1 MRLDLPNLRLTQ
13 PCPNS
18 GRPDPKSVARLIAAD
33 LEHDGVRDVNWLGVS
48 VRFGSV
54 RWQRRDFHSLA
65 GVGEGRAT
73 VLVEASSVHLE
84 VVLDTEW
91 LSPSSVLPAVVFAL
105 PLLIVGGRGYFLP
118 AAAAG
123 VGAAVGLRLAIS
135 ATRLR
140 RYFRRPLERDVIA
153 AGGGARQ
160 A

>member
-1 MRLDLPNLRLTQ
+1 MRLDLPDVRLTQ
-13 PCPNS
+13 LCPNS

-33 LEHDGVRDVNWLGVS
+33 LEHDGVRDVNWLGDS

-54 RWQRRDFHSLA
+54 RWQRRDLHPLA
-65 GVGEGRAT
+65 GVGEGRAA
-73 VLVEASSVHLE
+73 VLVDGSAVHLE

-91 LSPSSVLPAVVFAL
+91 LSPSSVLPAAVFAL
-105 PLLIVGGRGYFLP
+105 PLLIVGGPEYLLP

-123 VGAAVGLRLAIS
+123 VGVAVALRVAIS

-140 RYFRRPLERDVIA
+140 GYFRRLLERDVIA
-153 AGGGARQ
+153 ADVRA